1 MLRLPSSPRGAFR
14 ASATVASISLLLAS
28 CAATPAAPPDTAGD
42 TLVDRPEPTAET
54 VVLVAHGMACPKCVS
69 NADLQ
74 LMKIAGVR
82 SVAIDMKHGFV
93 TVSIDPSHPPTR
105 DDYARAI
112 DAAGLTLVSVHE
124 AQAGTAEP

>member
-1 MLRLPSSPRGAFR
+1 MNRSFSILSFTAVAAVLSTALILPACVSPP
-14 ASATVASISLLLAS
+14 
-28 CAATPAAPPDTAGD
+28 PAASNHDGD
-42 TLVDRPEPTAET
+42 ALVERPEPTANS

-74 LMKIAGVR
+74 LMKLDGVR
-82 SVAIDMKHGFV
+82 AVAIDMKHGFI
-93 TVSIDPSHPPTR
+93 TVEVDPDHRPTR

-124 AQAGTAEP
+124 AAGGAATP